1 MILFLL
7 NIINFKGKPNI
18 FLPKFYISI
27 LKNNTKTENIIF
39 EKKTI
44 MKKLLYLFV
53 FVLFYSCSSSE
64 EVLCDTSPSFGLI
77 TSLDIS
83 YASFRL
89 SGSINT
95 SDCDENFVSKGIV
108 YSTSELPTT
117 SDQKKVFSENDFS
130 IEVENLSPA
139 TKYYVRA
146 FLTNQDGE
154 FYSNQVTVTTLN
166 IGIEFS
172 QISSNP
178 MINSAEV
185 SALFN
190 FIEGG
195 GYNVTSKGVIFNG
208 TKVSDNSTSGNSI
221 KLTLDNLTPET
232 TYTFQTFVS
241 TQYGDFSS
249 TEQSFKTESSNTT
262 ISSIVATNVSYASV
276 ELNATYTNLYSGDEI
291 TTDKGFIVSLN
302 VNFDTSTKFSST
314 SDSEVINAT
323 SSQLSSDTIYYI
335 KAFVENSFGTS
346 YGDILEIST
355 LSAGYNFDIPVVSN
369 ISFTTADLYTQSINP
384 TELEIVEKGFY
395 ISTSSDF
402 SSNFQVLKDEVTTN
416 SSEARF
422 SATGL
427 ILNTTYYVKI
437 YAINQYGT
445 YTSDVMSFQTLDSG
459 YNFSNITEN
468 DIQYSSVDLNGSY
481 SHINSEQVDVSE
493 FGFYVSMNENNL
505 TSNPIKVQSGIDL
518 KISISDLNHNAK
530 YYYQAFV
537 KNEFGE
543 FKSSIFNFSTL
554 DATPIFNYNLS
565 STNIQLSEVNPTLDI
580 QIKDRTDVNSLIL
593 TYTRVSDGYSKEFN
607 FLNEVDSD
615 YNGGEKSFIISQL
628 LPKTTYSLK
637 MLLRNDYGEFESNE
651 YTFTTLNDTPSITY
665 SVNKSGDNSVD
676 VVANFS
682 TPDGASISRAFLEY
696 KNQEESSYKSIEL
709 SVDNNNISIN
719 DLIQGPQYDYKL
731 TIQNE
736 WNTYTN
742 NEYLTLPVTY
752 KLGDEMFGGYI
763 VSIDNTGYHGI
774 IVSAPNNWVKRTWS
788 TDNSRI
794 NLKGDTSPYYANGK
808 ETSEKIFN
816 HYKNLDE
823 TSPALDYCYDFSVDG
838 YNDWYLSSYDEM
850 KAIDTYIRA
859 NNLAGLSYSYLLTSP
874 TTGAGLIWTSNNTVD
889 SNTLEDD
896 SSISQAVRRYYN
908 GNQNFFLTSRQVES
922 TVIPIRQF

>member
-445 YTSDVMSFQTLDSG
+445 YTSDVMSFQTVDSG